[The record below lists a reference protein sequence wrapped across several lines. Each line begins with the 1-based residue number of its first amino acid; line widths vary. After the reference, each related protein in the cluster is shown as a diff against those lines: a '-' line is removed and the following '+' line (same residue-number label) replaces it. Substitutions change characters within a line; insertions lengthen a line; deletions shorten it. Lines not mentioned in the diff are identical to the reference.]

1 MSNTKARVG
10 LGHGTR
16 TCMRARSL
24 MVLGTAS
31 HVGKSLMVAAFCRI
45 FARRGYDVAPFKAQ
59 NMSLNSAAT
68 VDGYEIGRA
77 QALQAEAAYQIATR
91 EMNPILLKPDSDHTS
106 QIVAGGRAWGHL
118 SAREY
123 HKGRVEKLF
132 PLVLDSYQKLAS

>member
-1 MSNTKARVG
+1 
-10 LGHGTR
+10 
-16 TCMRARSL
+16 

-91 EMNPILLKPDSDHTS
+91 EMNPILLKPDSDHS
-106 QIVAGGRAWGHL
+106 CQIVAAGRTWGAHDGVH
-118 SAREY
+118 SS
-123 HKGRVEKLF
+123 GRIGRGIGKLISFAYAQERVDPAVE
-132 PLVLDSYQKLAS
+132 